1 MKPFSTITDRDVIL
15 LAGPTEVIDGLW
27 KTEFGGEIE
36 YVYRE
41 IPLQL
46 VYLLRKYGPVL
57 PHWFLV
63 ESVQELYAE
72 ASGLLSEE
80 KANQYIDDA
89 VKLGLITVM
98 TADRDRRYR
107 LYGITAEQLAK
118 FHRIKQGEAKAY
130 ALVAEQALDPENL
143 NAGLTKEN
151 ESWYRNKMRKVMNH
165 DQVYLRDKAKL
176 DKLRYLLAGAVVFV
190 LFTMVTFWPVL
201 AEATASGGTK

>member
-1 MKPFSTITDRDVIL
+1 MKPLSNITNRDVIL
-15 LAGPTEVIDGLW
+15 LAGPTEIIDGLW
-27 KTEFGGEIE
+27 KAEFGREIE

-46 VYLLRKYGPVL
+46 VYLLRKYGPVI

-80 KANQYIDDA
+80 KANEYIDDA
-89 VKLGLITVM
+89 VRLGLILVM
-98 TADRDRRYR
+98 TPDRDRRYR
-107 LYGITAEQLAK
+107 LYSVTDEQLAK

-151 ESWYRNKMRKVMNH
+151 ESWYRNKMRKVMDH
-165 DQVYLRDKAKL
+165 DKVYLRDKAKL
-176 DKLRYLLAGAVVFV
+176 DKLRYLLAGAVVFA
-190 LFTMVTFWPVL
+190 LFAMATLWPVL